1 LVLAA
6 QQVELQENQIQQ
18 EITDLILFL
27 ILQLQQVAVVVAHI
41 GVVILHMKQENL
53 EDLEVAAPLELQ
65 QQLVLVGQ
73 EHQGKVML
81 VDEPMEVL
89 LIGVQ
94 AAAEKMRLAA
104 MLQVQPQA
112 LEALV

>member
-6 QQVELQENQIQQ
+6 RQVEIQDNQIQR

-27 ILQLQQVAVVVAHI
+27 ILQLQQVAVVVVHIGLVIPHIKLVNLEVLVEVEPLEPQQQQVLGGQEQQGKVTLVGKPMEVNLI
-41 GVVILHMKQENL
+41 GVVA
-53 EDLEVAAPLELQ
+53 V
-65 QQLVLVGQ
+65 
-73 EHQGKVML
+73 
-81 VDEPMEVL
+81 
-89 LIGVQ
+89 
-94 AAAEKMRLAA
+94 AEKMRLAA